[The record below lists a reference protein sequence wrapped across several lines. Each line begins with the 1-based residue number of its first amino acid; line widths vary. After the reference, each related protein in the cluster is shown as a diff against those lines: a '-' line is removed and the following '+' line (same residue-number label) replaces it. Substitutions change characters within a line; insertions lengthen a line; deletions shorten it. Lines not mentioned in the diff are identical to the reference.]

1 MKLQLLEKTQENVFI
16 FPNETVNVTFSG
28 NITEVV
34 TALPERKNK
43 IKILNAEE
51 VKSYNLDADKKYYMT
66 IPDGEINE
74 CRVMESRHDD
84 YSGVKQSINR
94 LRGYIN
100 ANVVNA
106 DRCRWITLTYRQ
118 RESEDSEAVP
128 MTDTKR
134 LYLDFKHFMQR
145 IRRHFWN
152 RNIEYICV
160 AEPQGSGA
168 WHMHVILIFSKKAP
182 FIPNDVLREKFWK
195 KGFVDIQRLD
205 DNCDNLG
212 AYFSAY
218 LCNIEY
224 KEGDPLDPGDEIID
238 DLDGKGR
245 GKKYIKGGRL
255 KFYPPKF
262 NLYRLSKGVEAPIEE
277 QMLYKKLDKSKLGA
291 LTAARKVSLYDEE
304 TGAVITYKYEY
315 YNKKRE
321 PDVQDRYL
329 ENLRQRLRDF
339 QRGKKIA

>member
-1 MKLQLLEKTQENVFI
+1 MKLQLLEKTQEDVFI

-51 VKSYNLDADKKYYMT
+51 VKSFHLDADKKYYMT

-84 YSGVKQSINR
+84 YSGVN
-94 LRGYIN
+94 
-100 ANVVNA
+100 
-106 DRCRWITLTYRQ
+106 
-118 RESEDSEAVP
+118 
-128 MTDTKR
+128 
-134 LYLDFKHFMQR
+134 FKHFIQR
-145 IRRHFWN
+145 LRSHYWN
-152 RNIEYICV
+152 RRIEYIAV

-168 WHMHVILIFSKKAP
+168 WHMHVILIFSKTAP
-182 FIPNDVLREKFWK
+182 FIPNIELREKYWR
-195 KGFVDIQRLD
+195 KGFVDIQKID
-205 DNCDNLG
+205 ENCDNLG

-218 LCNIEY
+218 LANIEY
-224 KEGDPLDPGDEIID
+224 KEGDPLDPDDEIID
-238 DLDGKGR
+238 SLDGKGR

-262 NLYRLSKGVEAPIEE
+262 NLYRISKGIKPPIIE

-315 YNKKRE
+315 YNKIRE

-339 QRGKKIA
+339 QRVKKKA